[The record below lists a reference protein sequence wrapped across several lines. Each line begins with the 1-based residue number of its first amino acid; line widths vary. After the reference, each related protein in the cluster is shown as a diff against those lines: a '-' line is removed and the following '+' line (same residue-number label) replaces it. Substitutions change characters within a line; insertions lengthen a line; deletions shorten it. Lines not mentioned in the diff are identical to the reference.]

1 MTGDADQEMGVVVV
15 RATRTEAAAVRIF
28 AA

>member
-1 MTGDADQEMGVVVV
+1 MTGSVDQCRGVVVV
-15 RATRTEAAAVRIF
+15 RATKTEAAAVRIL